1 MKNLIGQESNM
12 EISLEQHKQSL
23 GGESEGT
30 EIVFSPGNAEEVN
43 MKNLEIASYLGL
55 KESIFDPEIMDK
67 VSTLSEYFD
76 TLEDMKEIDFKLGNP
91 AEGDRLQK
99 LLVYTMLNKEE
110 NEYRRKVD
118 LIEQQ
123 KNKLYE

>member
-1 MKNLIGQESNM
+1 M

-23 GGESEGT
+23 GGEQAEGT
-30 EIVFSPGNAEEVN
+30 ETVFSPGNAEEVN
-43 MKNLEIASYLGL
+43 MKNLVIASYLGL
-55 KESIFDPEIMDK
+55 KESVFDPEVMEK

-76 TLEDMKEIDFKLGNP
+76 TLEDLKEIDFKLGNP